1 MVEWLKS
8 VISDPGIISAIKV
21 TFTMAVCSTA
31 ISSVLGIVL
40 GLLLERFQFPGKK
53 IVVRINRTLMG
64 VPPVVV
70 GLVVYLLIMRRGP
83 LGPLSLLFTIKGM
96 VIAQT
101 LIITPIICGM
111 IYSYARKTAPSIRV
125 FAVTMGADRWQTA
138 KLTVREMKKEIYF
151 CMVTGFGR
159 SISEVGAVMLVGAY
173 SRKEW
178 RLESCFWS
186 WHSYCSGY
194 AIYSRKR
201 RRRMKITNLEKTIG
215 NFHLEVDDLYIEP
228 GKIHG
233 IVGPNGCGKTVFLK
247 MVAKILKPDGGSI
260 DYEGLT
266 GRDITMMSQRP
277 YLMDASV
284 YQNLIYPLTLRG
296 IRPDE
301 DAVDQMLERAGL
313 LSQKKQKLSFL
324 RALIFHPKLI
334 MVDETLSNLDPESEA
349 LFEGMIVEVQKEAPI
364 TWMIVNHQLDHIYQ
378 LCDQIHYM
386 EKGRF
391 VKS

>member
-53 IVVRINRTLMG
+53 IVIRINRTLMG

-111 IYSYARKTAPSIRV
+111 IYSYARKAAPSIRV

-159 SISEVGAVMLVGAY
+159 SISEVGAVFLVGGNIKNNT
-173 SRKEW
+173 RTMTT
-178 RLESCFWS
+178 
-186 WHSYCSGY
+186 
-194 AIYSRKR
+194 AISTLKGAGEYY
-201 RRRMKITNLEKTIG
+201 EG
-215 NFHLEVDDLYIEP
+215 
-228 GKIHG
+228 
-233 IVGPNGCGKTVFLK
+233 VFLGVVL
-247 MVAKILKPDGGSI
+247 MLMAFVVQTLADHFQR
-260 DYEGLT
+260 EET
-266 GRDITMMSQRP
+266 G
-277 YLMDASV
+277 
-284 YQNLIYPLTLRG
+284 
-296 IRPDE
+296 DE
-301 DAVDQMLERAGL
+301 
-313 LSQKKQKLSFL
+313 
-324 RALIFHPKLI
+324 
-334 MVDETLSNLDPESEA
+334 N
-349 LFEGMIVEVQKEAPI
+349 
-364 TWMIVNHQLDHIYQ
+364 Y
-378 LCDQIHYM
+378 
-386 EKGRF
+386 
-391 VKS
+391 